1 MQLENRVQSSR
12 EELANADSIN
22 HDLKL
27 AKESLE
33 QEARRVE
40 SLAQDLHSYSSIVSK
55 RDEEVNYL
63 FQLANEAQ
71 EYTANVQAK
80 LDIDILKVKKAVE
93 YAQRERYILAQ
104 DRLKLLQ
111 QRCAM
116 KTTERVNTRDKQFTS
131 NDNERF
137 VNNDNLLEWSKIKDQ
152 ALLRCNVFSVNALSN
167 IKTRASALHGKQS
180 DTSRYFNSI
189 KNRDTRIQKLS

>member
-1 MQLENRVQSSR
+1 MQLEIRVQSSR
-12 EELANADSIN
+12 EELANADAIN

-27 AKESLE
+27 ATESLE

-40 SLAQDLHSYSSIVSK
+40 ALAQDLHSYSSIVSK

-104 DRLKLLQ
+104 DRLQLLQ
-111 QRCAM
+111 QRCA
-116 KTTERVNTRDKQFTS
+116 TLTYE
-131 NDNERF
+131 
-137 VNNDNLLEWSKIKDQ
+137 
-152 ALLRCNVFSVNALSN
+152 
-167 IKTRASALHGKQS
+167 
-180 DTSRYFNSI
+180 
-189 KNRDTRIQKLS
+189 

>member
-1 MQLENRVQSSR
+1 MLLEHRLQSSR

-22 HDLKL
+22 QDLKL

-33 QEARRVE
+33 QEAMRVE

-63 FQLANEAQ
+63 FQLANETQ
-71 EYTANVQAK
+71 EYTSNVRAK
-80 LDIDILKVKKAVE
+80 LDIDILQVKKAVE

-116 KTTERVNTRDKQFTS
+116 KTMESVKTRDKQFTS
-131 NDNERF
+131 NDKECF
-137 VNNDNLLEWSKIKDQ
+137 VNNDNILECSKMKDQ
-152 ALLRCNVFSVNALSN
+152 ALQRCNVFSVNALSN

-180 DTSRYFNSI
+180 DTARYLNSI
-189 KNRDTRIQKLS
+189 KNRETIIPRLS